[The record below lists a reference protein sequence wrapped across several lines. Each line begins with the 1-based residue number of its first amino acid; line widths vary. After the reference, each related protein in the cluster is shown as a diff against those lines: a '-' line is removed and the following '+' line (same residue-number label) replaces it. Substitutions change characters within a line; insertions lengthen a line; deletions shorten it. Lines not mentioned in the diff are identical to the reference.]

1 MKKHII
7 KFNEFNGI
15 KRLVSIY
22 EFSEFNLQRYNSDS
36 RMVSVG
42 TTTDPSLSTNAFDKF
57 EDSIRVGMSRINN
70 LMKSLSN
77 SSAYKNLKQKLTF
90 EKQTPTSIKILRIIP
105 ENANYSIYLTTVINE
120 MEYDAVIKD
129 ILSKN
134 PTLNTNMFKSD
145 DIIQSEEWQIRLK
158 GLIIESIK
166 KWLNIEPNKYILLNE
181 KVDCLNTLTGG
192 LKTITKG
199 AIVDVLNTSI
209 NENKITIKIDNE
221 VYNLTKDNFIY
232 FNYWFEKSIK
242 N

>member
-1 MKKHII
+1 MKKS
-7 KFNEFNGI
+7 KN
-15 KRLVSIY
+15 RLIL
-22 EFSEFNLQRYNSDS
+22 EFSEFSLQRYNSDS

-42 TTTDPSLSTNAFDKF
+42 TTTDPSLSVNAFDKH
-57 EDSIRVGMSRINN
+57 EDGIRVGMSRINN

-90 EKQTPTSIKILRIIP
+90 EKQTPTSVKILRIIP
-105 ENANYSIYLTTVINE
+105 ENADYAVYLTTIINE
-120 MEYDAVIKD
+120 MEYDGVIKN

>member
-1 MKKHII
+1 MKKS
-7 KFNEFNGI
+7 KN
-15 KRLVSIY
+15 RLIL
-22 EFSEFNLQRYNSDS
+22 EFSEFSLQRYNSDS

-42 TTTDPSLSTNAFDKF
+42 TTTDPSLSVNAFDKH
-57 EDSIRVGMSRINN
+57 EDGIRVGMSRINN

-90 EKQTPTSIKILRIIP
+90 EKQTPTSVKILRIIP
-105 ENANYSIYLTTVINE
+105 ENADYAVYLTTIINE
-120 MEYDAVIKD
+120 MEYDGVIKN

-199 AIVDVLNTSI
+199 AIVDVLNTR
-209 NENKITIKIDNE
+209 K
-221 VYNLTKDNFIY
+221 
-232 FNYWFEKSIK
+232 
-242 N
+242 

>member
-15 KRLVSIY
+15 KRSVSIY

-120 MEYDAVIKD
+120 MEYDGVIKN

>member
-15 KRLVSIY
+15 KRSVSIY

-105 ENANYSIYLTTVINE
+105 E
-120 MEYDAVIKD
+120 M
-129 ILSKN
+129 
-134 PTLNTNMFKSD
+134 
-145 DIIQSEEWQIRLK
+145 
-158 GLIIESIK
+158 LII
-166 KWLNIEPNKYILLNE
+166 LYI
-181 KVDCLNTLTGG
+181 
-192 LKTITKG
+192 
-199 AIVDVLNTSI
+199 
-209 NENKITIKIDNE
+209 
-221 VYNLTKDNFIY
+221 
-232 FNYWFEKSIK
+232 
-242 N
+242 